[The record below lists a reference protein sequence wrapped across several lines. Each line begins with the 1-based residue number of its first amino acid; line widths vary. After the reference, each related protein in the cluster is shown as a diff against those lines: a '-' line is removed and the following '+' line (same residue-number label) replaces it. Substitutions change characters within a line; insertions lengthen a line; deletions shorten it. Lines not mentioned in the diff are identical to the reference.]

1 MRRQEVVRYLPGFA
15 DLFRSGGESQ
25 PGPGYENAA
34 YFTYSAEPQPLE
46 HPEAE
51 LVAFTVPGG
60 RISAGDNR
68 ETDPAHFHELGR
80 PSHSGACFERFGPDE
95 LGSPSLV
102 LRLRGEPARDL
113 DCLPGGGGAVFCAAA
128 GSGVFAGGAVFCA
141 AAGSGV
147 FAEGA
152 VFSAAAGSGV
162 FTGGAVFSAAADC
175 GVFTGGARGAR
186 PSPCSMSGERI
197 SFSACSQSS
206 SGRPCAPP
214 RR

>member
-60 RISAGDNR
+60 RVSAGDNR

-80 PSHSGACFERFGPDE
+80 TNYSGVCFERFGPDE
-95 LGSPSLV
+95 LCSPSLV
-102 LRLRGEPARDL
+102 LRLRGEPARVL
-113 DCLPGGGGAVFCAAA
+113 DCLPGGGGAAVSTWAGSGVFAGGAVLSAAADCGDFAGGTVFSAAA
-128 GSGVFAGGAVFCA
+128 GSGVFAGGP
-141 AAGSGV
+141 
-147 FAEGA
+147 
-152 VFSAAAGSGV
+152 
-162 FTGGAVFSAAADC
+162 VFSAAADC
-175 GVFTGGARGAR
+175 EVFAGGARGAR

-206 SGRPCAPP
+206 SGRPC
-214 RR
+214 